1 MFPFKF
7 PLLFSVLFLAENEL
21 SPPPTVMKFYRIIR
35 EIRFDKLLANVTNVE
50 KNIEI
55 HQEE

>member
-21 SPPPTVMKFYRIIR
+21 SLTIMKFYRIIR
-35 EIRFDKLLANVTNVE
+35 ELSSNYN
-50 KNIEI
+50 EI
-55 HQEE
+55 LPNHT

>member
-35 EIRFDKLLANVTNVE
+35 EIRLDKLLANVTNVE

-55 HQEE
+55 H